1 MWSHYSNQS
10 IGFQSVRVN
19 EPLGKNNNVKQKK
32 KKRKKVIRKQSSSL
46 NNITRAVYVSSLTPF
61 IQHKTISRGKTG
73 HVKE

>member
-1 MWSHYSNQS
+1 MWNHYSNQS

-19 EPLGKNNNVKQKK
+19 EPLGENNNVKQ

-61 IQHKTISRGKTG
+61 IQHKTIFQGKTG